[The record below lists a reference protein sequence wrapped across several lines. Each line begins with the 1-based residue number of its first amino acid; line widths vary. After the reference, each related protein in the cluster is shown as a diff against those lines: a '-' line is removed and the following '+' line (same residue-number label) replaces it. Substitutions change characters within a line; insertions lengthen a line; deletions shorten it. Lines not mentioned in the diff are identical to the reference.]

1 MKQKKKITFFLIT
14 LLVFFLI
21 AAYLAELYLIYK
33 SNNVKFI
40 KDDDWLQYNIK
51 KKEIDDLKPYI
62 NSMYTLN
69 HSLKFPKYFSPST
82 FSNSSIFTCN
92 ENGYHPIINSD
103 RYGFYNDNKVW
114 EKPLDIVFVGDSF
127 TAGSCVNIED
137 NIVYNYKKN
146 FQNKN
151 ILNLGTP
158 GSFPLLDLLKLK
170 EYIFHTTQ
178 NQKPKKFYWLYYEG
192 NDLRELRN
200 FNIKYKETYLFKYL
214 TNPMFSQDLLYNDKA
229 RNTEISKSLDYV
241 LSIVKNKNS
250 QKNSHKY
257 KFHHFLTMAKI
268 RSLLLNSFFSEKQDI
283 DFEVLNLFENIISQ
297 ANYLVKKNDGE
308 LIFVYLPTI
317 ERYNKYKVYNFK
329 VNNKSILDIKL
340 RYSEV
345 IKMIKKQDVKIID
358 IKKDIFDK
366 FEDPLE
372 LFPQRKHH
380 HYNSKGYKLIADYLS
395 SKFN

>member
-40 KDDDWLQYNIK
+40 KDDRWLQYNIK
-51 KKEIDDLKPYI
+51 KKEIDDLKPYV

-92 ENGYHPIINSD
+92 ENGYYPIVNSD
-103 RYGFYNDNKVW
+103 RYGFYNDNEVW

-151 ILNLGTP
+151 ILNLGTA

-170 EYIFHTTQ
+170 EYIFHSSQ
-178 NQKPKKFYWLYYEG
+178 NQKPKKIYWLYYEG

-241 LSIVKNKNS
+241 LSIIKNKNI
-250 QKNSHKY
+250 QKKPHKY

-317 ERYNKYKVYNFK
+317 ERYNKYKVYNIK

>member
-1 MKQKKKITFFLIT
+1 MKQKKKTIFFLIT
-14 LLVFFLI
+14 LLFFFLI
-21 AAYLAELYLIYK
+21 VAYLAELYLIYK

-40 KDDDWLQYNIK
+40 KDDRWLQYNIK
-51 KKEIDDLKPYI
+51 KKEIDDLKPNV

-92 ENGYHPIINSD
+92 ENGYYPIVNSD
-103 RYGFYNDNKVW
+103 RYGFYNDNEVW
-114 EKPLDIVFVGDSF
+114 EKPFDIVFVGDPF

-151 ILNLGTP
+151 ILNLGTA

-170 EYIFHTTQ
+170 EYIFHSSQ
-178 NQKPKKFYWLYYEG
+178 NQKPKKIYWLYYEG
-192 NDLRELRN
+192 NDLRELSN
-200 FNIKYKETYLFKYL
+200 FNIKYKETYLFEYL
-214 TNPMFSQDLLYNDKA
+214 TNPMFSQELLYNDKA

-241 LSIVKNKNS
+241 ISIMKNIS
-250 QKNSHKY
+250 GQKNFHKY

-268 RSLLLNSFFSEKQDI
+268 RTLLLSSFFSEKQDI
-283 DFEVLNLFENIISQ
+283 DLEALNLFENIISQ
-297 ANYLVKKNDGE
+297 VNYLVKKNNGE

-317 ERYNKYKVYNFK
+317 ERYSKYKLYNFK
-329 VNNKSILDIKL
+329 VNSRSILDKKL
-340 RYSEV
+340 KYSEV

-358 IKKDIFDK
+358 IKTDIFDK
-366 FEDPLE
+366 FEYPLE

-380 HYNSKGYKLIADYLS
+380 HYNSKGYKLISDYLS